1 MDHSAVSADRNEIAG
16 ILSRYAHQ
24 NTNLAYAAAAGSK
37 TFQEW
42 VHYPANDAYDRRH
55 NTMFYYHAHSRAE
68 REPDEHGHFHVFAT
82 SQKGLAF
89 HHLLAISLNPQGV
102 ATRLFL
108 TNRWVTDETW
118 LPYQEVIPLIAGFR
132 CSISG
137 RLGPVAQFITQIMSL
152 YRSEIDEL
160 HQKRD
165 AWFKK
170 HSKPSRKSAM
180 FLEDKTHN
188 VIAQRRIDL
197 LKALSE
203 TEQPRK

>member
-1 MDHSAVSADRNEIAG
+1 MDDSAISGARDEIAG
-16 ILSRYAHQ
+16 ILSRYAHR

-55 NTMFYYHAHSRAE
+55 NTMFYYHAHSGGE

-82 SQKGLAF
+82 SQKGRVF
-89 HHLLAISLNPQGV
+89 HHLLAISLNPQGI

-118 LPYQEVIPLIAGFR
+118 LPYQDVRPLIDGFR

-137 RLGPVAQFITQIMSL
+137 RLGPVAQFITQMIFL

-170 HSKPSRKSAM
+170 HCKLSDNSAM
-180 FLEDKTHN
+180 LLEDKAHN
-188 VIAQRRIDL
+188 VIALQRIDL
-197 LKALSE
+197 L
-203 TEQPRK
+203 RKISLIP